1 MLGRAKSSG
10 LALFLF
16 CLLSSGCASRLE
28 TATALA
34 SSRQWRSEVIE
45 TAAFDLYSFGPD
57 RLVPGAP
64 LVVYIEGDGYSWIS
78 RDRISDDPTPRRPL
92 ALELAVTDP
101 RPNVVYLARPCQY
114 VRDGSR
120 RNCQPA
126 YWDTAGYAPEV
137 IAAFDAAIGL
147 LVRRAAASQV
157 FYVGYS
163 GGGAVAALVAARRQ
177 DSAGLITVAGVL
189 DHGAW
194 TRLDG
199 LEPLRYS
206 LEPADEVTRLLS
218 VPQRHLSGGR
228 DRTVPS
234 AVARAFAARYPEGR
248 RPQIEVL
255 ADYDHEC
262 CWAERWRELISRPLT
277 LPGEP

>member
-1 MLGRAKSSG
+1 MLP
-10 LALFLF
+10 
-16 CLLSSGCASRLE
+16 GCASRLDVAE
-28 TATALA
+28 ALA
-34 SSRQWRSEVIE
+34 TQRHWRSEVIA
-45 TAAFDLYSFGPD
+45 TPTFDLHSFGPA

-78 RDRISDDPTPRRPL
+78 RNRISDDPTPRRPL
-92 ALELAVTDP
+92 ALELAVRDP
-101 RPNVVYLARPCQY
+101 RSNVVYLARPCQY
-114 VRDGSR
+114 VRGSHL

-126 YWDTAGYAPEV
+126 YWDTAGYALEV
-137 IAAFDAAIGL
+137 IEAFDAAIDL
-147 LVRRAAASQV
+147 LVRRASTTQV

-163 GGGAVAALVAARRQ
+163 GGGAVAALVAARRS
-177 DSAGLITVAGVL
+177 DSAGLISVVGVL
-189 DHGAW
+189 DHATW

-206 LEPADEVTRLLS
+206 LNPADESARLVN
-218 VPQRHLSGGR
+218 VPQLHFSGGR

-234 AVARAFAARYPEGR
+234 AVARAYVASYPDGR
-248 RPQIEVL
+248 RPRIEIL

-262 CWAERWRELISRPLT
+262 CWVEHWRKLISQPLT